1 MTLPRRSRQRTVSKT
16 TTANCAIQYPFHAN
30 ETRSCRAGGAL
41 SGMLLRG
48 SGERQS
54 ESSCRLDERR
64 VEETRAQD
72 EHSTDD
78 QRMPW
83 AVRSLQRGDYLVP
96 LGRQCGWG
104 VYAISPTTPP
114 YWNGVWQVEKQGM
127 HYNSLV

>member
-1 MTLPRRSRQRTVSKT
+1 
-16 TTANCAIQYPFHAN
+16 
-30 ETRSCRAGGAL
+30 
-41 SGMLLRG
+41 
-48 SGERQS
+48 
-54 ESSCRLDERR
+54 

-83 AVRSLQRGDYLVP
+83 AVRSLERGEYLFRQADGVA
-96 LGRQCGWG
+96 GRGWD

-127 HYNSLV
+127 HYHSLVS